1 LGVILSNSERVAQ
14 VRSFLSAYE
23 RKDIDT
29 ISQMLASDIVLR
41 DWNYEVSGLDA
52 AVAEYSKN
60 FRDADSLRIAV
71 IQILESES
79 GVAAELEIVVN
90 DSEKISVVDI
100 FTFGEDSKIASV
112 IAYKGL

>member
-1 LGVILSNSERVAQ
+1 
-14 VRSFLSAYE
+14 
-23 RKDIDT
+23 
-29 ISQMLASDIVLR
+29 MLASDIVLR

-90 DSEKISVVDI
+90 ESEKLSVVDV
-100 FTFGEDSKIASV
+100 FTFSEDSNIASI

>member
-1 LGVILSNSERVAQ
+1 MILNNSERVAQ

-23 RKDIDT
+23 RKDIDK

-90 DSEKISVVDI
+90 DSKKISVVDI

>member
-1 LGVILSNSERVAQ
+1 MGVSEREAE

-29 ISQMLASDIVLR
+29 ISRMLAEDVVLR
-41 DWNYEVSGLDA
+41 DWNHEVSGLEA

-60 FRDADSLRIAV
+60 FRAAESLRITV
-71 IQILESES
+71 NQNLEAES

-90 DSEKISVVDI
+90 GSEKLNVVDVFTFNEANEITSVV
-100 FTFGEDSKIASV
+100 
-112 IAYKGL
+112 AYKGL

>member
-1 LGVILSNSERVAQ
+1 MGVSEREAE

-29 ISQMLASDIVLR
+29 ISRMLAEDVVLR
-41 DWNYEVSGLDA
+41 DWNHEVSGLEA

-60 FRDADSLRIAV
+60 FRDAESLRITV
-71 IQILESES
+71 NQILEAEA

-90 DSEKISVVDI
+90 GSQLLNVVDVFTFNESNEITSVV
-100 FTFGEDSKIASV
+100 
-112 IAYKGL
+112 AYKGL

>member
-1 LGVILSNSERVAQ
+1 
-14 VRSFLSAYE
+14 
-23 RKDIDT
+23 
-29 ISQMLASDIVLR
+29 MLAVDVVLR
-41 DWNYEVSGLDA
+41 DWNLEVSGLEE

-60 FRDADSLRIAV
+60 FRDADSLRINV

-90 DSEKISVVDI
+90 GSEKLSVVDV
-100 FTFGEDSKIASV
+100 FTFSEDSKVASV